1 MRILLGW
8 ILLVNSD
15 QKNDQFDQYKKQ
27 VGYSL
32 FKNDIL

>member
-8 ILLVNSD
+8 ILPVNSD
-15 QKNDQFDQYKKQ
+15 PKNDEFDQYKKQ

-32 FKNDIL
+32 FKDYIL

>member
-1 MRILLGW
+1 MRILLMD
-8 ILLVNSD
+8 LLVNSI
-15 QKNDQFDQYKKQ
+15 QKNRPIDQYKKQ